1 LGLNEESESV
11 DYLFEEE
18 GSSRGILPKLVL
30 LAVLAAAGGLIFMQ
44 WRAGFPFLH
53 AIQRS
58 IHSAKVEPGSSLPE
72 QNQDSPPAA
81 TETGSLNSEAASVK
95 KPSGTAK
102 DRVPDLAPLPKAN
115 TPPLEVQAPPASSG
129 ITTEPVVTSDRSG
142 DRSKVAR
149 EDQDKDKPSQM
160 LQRAQQY
167 LEGTGGF
174 AQNCDQGLVY
184 LRAAA
189 KSEAA
194 AAAQMGVLYAS
205 GHCVQQDRV
214 AAYRWLN
221 SAHELQPGNSQI
233 QANLNQLWAQMTSQ
247 ERNQIIR

>member
-1 LGLNEESESV
+1 LGLNDESESV

-18 GSSRGILPKLVL
+18 GPSRRILPKLVL

-44 WRAGFPFLH
+44 WRAGFPFLY

-58 IHSAKVEPGSSLPE
+58 IHSAKVEPGASLPE
-72 QNQDSPPAA
+72 QNQDSPPAT
-81 TETGSLNSEAASVK
+81 TETGALNSEAGSVK
-95 KPSGTAK
+95 EPSRTAK
-102 DRVPDLAPLPKAN
+102 DRVPDLARLPKAN
-115 TPPLEVQAPPASSG
+115 TPRLEAQAPSASSG
-129 ITTEPVVTSDRSG
+129 STTEPVATS
-142 DRSKVAR
+142 DRSKVAKD
-149 EDQDKDKPSQM
+149 DQDKPSQM

-167 LEGTGGF
+167 LEGTGGL
-174 AQNCDQGLVY
+174 AQNCEQGLVY